1 MLPAGGEITPS
12 LISVAVPAYNH
23 ARYIGACLDSV
34 RNQTYPELELVVVDD
49 GSSDGTGEIV
59 QRFIQE
65 HGSRFRRVELIRQD
79 NRGVSAT
86 CNRAIAACRGEWV
99 HLLGS
104 DDRIYPHKIE
114 AQWRAIQHWGDERL
128 ALVYADADLIDKD
141 GTVVPKGAGERPRSG
156 PDPHAYRS
164 LILGNPIPNPTVALH
179 RERFASMGGFDE
191 SLRLEDWDCWL
202 RLATRYAL
210 ARVPERLAAYRR
222 HDTNASLRQRMMLQ
236 DSWITL
242 GRFSNTTANSSL
254 PPLREQASATACAAS
269 GAGRAKTRLP
279 CCLESSGT
287 PCAPTC
293 VPRSLHCFITTP
305 GYVMVRAESALGM
318 GWIFDTS
325 RLPDFHSEVPHP

>member
-1 MLPAGGEITPS
+1 M
-12 LISVAVPAYNH
+12 PAYNH

-104 DDRIYPHKIE
+104 DDLLYPHKIE
-114 AQWRAIQHWGDERL
+114 AQRRAIQDWKDQRL
-128 ALVYADADLIDKD
+128 ALVYADADLIDED
-141 GTVVPKGAGERPRSG
+141 GTVVPKSAGERPRSG
-156 PDPHAYRS
+156 PDPHAYLS

-179 RERFASMGGFDE
+179 RERFARMGGFDE
-191 SLRLEDWDCWL
+191 LLRQEDWDCWL

-222 HDTNASLRQRMMLQ
+222 HGANASLRQRMMLQ
-236 DSWITL
+236 DSWTTL
-242 GRFSNTTANSSL
+242 GRFFEHHGELIPPALARASFRHRMRSFRRWARKNAPALL
-254 PPLREQASATACAAS
+254 PGILWDT
-269 GAGRAKTRLP
+269 
-279 CCLESSGT
+279 
-287 PCAPTC
+287 
-293 VPRSLHCFITTP
+293 
-305 GYVMVRAESALGM
+305 VRAYAHTPEPASFYRQARRCDGP
-318 GWIFDTS
+318 I
-325 RLPDFHSEVPHP
+325 

>member
-1 MLPAGGEITPS
+1 MLPAGGEITPP

-59 QRFIQE
+59 QWFIQE
-65 HGSRFRRVELIRQD
+65 HGNRFRHVELIRQD
-79 NRGVSAT
+79 NRGVSAAS
-86 CNRAIAACRGEWV
+86 NRAIAACRGEWV

-141 GTVVPKGAGERPRSG
+141 GTVVPKSTGERPRSG

-202 RLATRYAL
+202 RLATRYTL

-222 HDTNASLRQRMMLQ
+222 HDANASLRQRMMFQ

-242 GRFSNTTANSSL
+242 GRFFEYHGEL
-254 PPLREQASATACAAS
+254 IPPALARASFRHRMRSFRRWA
-269 GAGRAKTRLP
+269 RKN
-279 CCLESSGT
+279 
-287 PCAPTC
+287 APTLLPGI
-293 VPRSLHCFITTP
+293 VRDTLRTYLRTP
-305 GYVMVRAESALGM
+305 EPAL
-318 GWIFDTS
+318 FYYYA
-325 RLPDFHSEVPHP
+325 RLCDG

>member
-12 LISVAVPAYNH
+12 LTSVVVPAYNH
-23 ARYIGACLDSV
+23 AHYIRACLDSV

-104 DDRIYPHKIE
+104 DDLLYPHKIE
-114 AQWRAIQHWGDERL
+114 VQWRAIQDWKDQRL

-141 GTVVPKGAGERPRSG
+141 GTVVPKSAGERPRSD
-156 PDPHAYRS
+156 PDPQAYLS

-179 RERFASMGGFDE
+179 RERFARMGGFDE

-222 HDTNASLRQRMMLQ
+222 HGANASLRQLMMLQ

-242 GRFSNTTANSSL
+242 GRFFEHHGELIPPALTRASFRHRMRSFRRWARKNAPALL
-254 PPLREQASATACAAS
+254 PGILWDTV
-269 GAGRAKTRLP
+269 RAYA
-279 CCLESSGT
+279 GT
-287 PCAPTC
+287 PEPASFYRYARLCDGPT
-293 VPRSLHCFITTP
+293 
-305 GYVMVRAESALGM
+305 
-318 GWIFDTS
+318 
-325 RLPDFHSEVPHP
+325 